1 MTPYEKALAA
11 HLLSAWNT
19 EESDESDLLED
30 IYDHI
35 QNGIVISTERLFLL
49 ARPVNSKSD
58 HYLFDY
64 PSIGFKDPDCW
75 HIYLASGS
83 LPDIFNALPYPLPLV
98 SYVRKNRLHF
108 QDMKKMGLKVNSSTF
123 SFHGRKTET
132 SESSAKG

>member
-1 MTPYEKALAA
+1 MTTYSKALAA
-11 HLLSAWNT
+11 HLAYSD
-19 EESDESDLLED
+19 SDEKQLLKD
-30 IYDHI
+30 VCRHVL
-35 QNGIVISTERLFLL
+35 NGIAISTPDLFLL
-49 ARPVNSKSD
+49 ARPVNSKGNTI
-58 HYLFDY
+58 LFDE
-64 PSIGFKDPDCW
+64 PGITFDNPDCW